1 VFVLGCPRSGASAVS
16 GALQRNAGFGFG
28 SNGAMTP
35 TLLDFATLM
44 AERRKQKSAISTTE
58 AAQSGTASTVDGRPD
73 EDGTRGKYSLRLR
86 SAFAGKGG
94 SPWLEKAHGVAALQC
109 LPLIAQAFPEAKF
122 IYMHRRL
129 NETLASHSGS
139 TVSYPDIAETWVQ
152 CFDVWRVHKN
162 LLRGRMVEI
171 DQRDLHFHPYRTI
184 DRLRL
189 FLGLNSDAAAKTAAD
204 LANADHDLSQSSSP
218 VRWED
223 IDIPPDDALR
233 IRRQSAPTME
243 AYGYEYDEIYH
254 VTDGPS
260 IMLAHTRNLSGLEA
274 RGDAVL
280 LRLPALEVDAAGRVA
295 LGDVRTGDRILAVV
309 TREERYCG
317 RLFFRMRLMHGDIEL
332 DARVFDLAATQG
344 GEIDYALP
352 AAENLMLEVSLVASR
367 PLNRDVEIRL
377 RALRIVQSQERAS
390 RAVTGVV

>member
-1 VFVLGCPRSGASAVS
+1 
-16 GALQRNAGFGFG
+16 
-28 SNGAMTP
+28 
-35 TLLDFATLM
+35 
-44 AERRKQKSAISTTE
+44 
-58 AAQSGTASTVDGRPD
+58 
-73 EDGTRGKYSLRLR
+73 
-86 SAFAGKGG
+86 
-94 SPWLEKAHGVAALQC
+94 
-109 LPLIAQAFPEAKF
+109 
-122 IYMHRRL
+122 
-129 NETLASHSGS
+129 
-139 TVSYPDIAETWVQ
+139 
-152 CFDVWRVHKN
+152 VWRVHKN